1 MKGEQF
7 AKLFQVDD
15 KQVLIT
21 KIFEDDIFS
30 IKQQTSLEEVIPIIT
45 LSFNDEE
52 ERDFDFDGYNQEV
65 AEDFIKTIENILN
78 IIRL

>member
-21 KIFEDDIFS
+21 KIFEDD
-30 IKQQTSLEEVIPIIT
+30 
-45 LSFNDEE
+45 
-52 ERDFDFDGYNQEV
+52 GYKKIV
-65 AEDFIKTIENILN
+65 
-78 IIRL
+78 